1 MTSGSCLC
9 GTVRW
14 EADAPFARMRH
25 CHCTMCR
32 KAHGAP
38 FATFLSVASDRFRLV
53 SGAENITGYQSSPRY
68 HRAFCS
74 TCGSVVPS
82 TENGAEVDMPA
93 GCLDDD
99 PGIRP
104 AMHIFTGSR
113 APWDN
118 ITDDLPRADA
128 YETGNPT
135 APVAQQHMHA
145 PDDTGILR
153 GSCLCGGVAYEIT
166 EPFRVSYHCH
176 CHRCQKARS
185 AAHTTNGSVAR
196 DAFHY
201 VRGEDLV
208 IHYGVPGAKT
218 FTHSFCR
225 VCGSGMVKPGGD
237 RPYVTVP
244 LASLD
249 DDPVIRPFNR
259 IFINYVAP
267 WYTIADDLPRFD
279 EGADKRPLDYF
290 QDA

>member
-1 MTSGSCLC
+1 MTRGSCLC

-14 EADAPFARMRH
+14 EADAPFTRMRH
-25 CHCTMCR
+25 CHCSMCR

-38 FATFLSVASDRFRLV
+38 FATYLSVPRDRYRLV
-53 SGAENITGYQSSPRY
+53 AGAANVTGYQSSVQY

-82 TENGAEVDMPA
+82 TENGGDVDMPA

-104 AMHIFTGSR
+104 GMHIFTGSK
-113 APWDN
+113 AAWDV
-118 ITDDLPRADA
+118 IADSLPRAVA
-128 YETGNPT
+128 YEAGNGR
-135 APVAQQHMHA
+135 APVALSREHA
-145 PDDTGILR
+145 PDASESLR
-153 GSCLCGGVAYEIT
+153 GSCLCDGVAYEIT
-166 EPFRVSYHCH
+166 EPFRVAYHCH

-196 DAFHY
+196 DSFRY
-201 VRGEDLV
+201 LRGEDLV
-208 IHYGVPGAKT
+208 VHYAVPDAIT

-237 RPYVTVP
+237 RPFVTVP

-259 IFINYVAP
+259 IFMNYTVPWFPVA
-267 WYTIADDLPRFD
+267 DNLPQFG
-279 EGADKRPLDYF
+279 ESPDKRPLDYF

>member
-1 MTSGSCLC
+1 MTRGSCLC

-14 EADAPFARMRH
+14 EAEAPFTRMRH
-25 CHCTMCR
+25 CHCSMCR

-38 FATFLSVASDRFRLV
+38 FATYISVARERYRLV
-53 SGAENITGYQSSPRY
+53 AGATDITGYQSSAQY

-74 TCGSVVPS
+74 ICGSVAPS
-82 TENGAEVDMPA
+82 MENDGNVDMPA

-104 AMHIFTGSR
+104 TMHIFTGSK
-113 APWDN
+113 AAWDT
-118 ITDDLPRADA
+118 IADSLPRAEA
-128 YETGNPT
+128 YEAGNT
-135 APVAQQHMHA
+135 TLPVPQQHAHR
-145 PDDTGILR
+145 PDSFDALR
-153 GSCLCGGVAYEIT
+153 GSCLCSAVAYEIT
-166 EPFRVSYHCH
+166 APFRVSYHCH
-176 CHRCQKARS
+176 CHRCQKARA

-201 VRGEDLV
+201 VRGEELV
-208 IHYGVPGAKT
+208 VHYRVPDAIT

-225 VCGSGMVKPGGD
+225 ICGSGMVRPGGD
-237 RPYVTVP
+237 RPFVTVP

-259 IFINYVAP
+259 IYMNYVAP
-267 WYTIADDLPRFD
+267 WFTIEDDLPQFG
-279 EGADKRPLDYF
+279 EGPDKRPIAYF

>member
-1 MTSGSCLC
+1 MTRGSCLC

-14 EADAPFARMRH
+14 EADAPFSRMRH

-38 FATFLSVASDRFRLV
+38 FATYLSVAGHRFRLV
-53 SGAENITGYQSSPRY
+53 SGAGNITGYRSSPQY

-82 TENGAEVDMPA
+82 TANGADVDMPA

-104 AMHIFTGSR
+104 EMHIFAGSK
-113 APWDN
+113 AAWDI
-118 ITDDLPRADA
+118 ITDNLPRAEA
-128 YETGNPT
+128 YESGNATPPA
-135 APVAQQHMHA
+135 APRPAQK
-145 PDDTGILR
+145 PDRSGALR

-166 EPFRVSYHCH
+166 APFRVSYHCH

-201 VRGEDLV
+201 VRGEELV
-208 IHYGVPGAKT
+208 VHYGVPDAVT

-225 VCGSGMVKPGGD
+225 ICGSGVVKPGGD
-237 RPYVTVP
+237 RPFVTVP

-259 IFINYVAP
+259 IYMNNVAP
-267 WYTIADDLPRFD
+267 WFTVEDDLPRFG
-279 EGADKRPLDYF
+279 EGPDKRPIAYF
-290 QDA
+290 QGD